1 MGKEFEEEDDEEHK
15 RKKRSADDGDGAD
28 EDEVRDVFLM
38 MRMVVVLVQL
48 VGVQSH
54 FEPNNLGGGKKIK
67 SISNFLVGS
76 DTRVDNPTSQPDD
89 QRQAGTSCS
98 ELSDCQ
104 KTVTNIK
111 CAWWWCVCLF
121 GQTQLLVVDKDLIEF
136 FYHHTIS
143 GNEERPKEKL
153 DSTSKLISTFTLPF
167 VQSSTFSCT
176 FCKMY
181 HLFLPKNILRK
192 TFLKAFMNL
201 PETVCILL

>member
-104 KTVTNIK
+104 KTVTNAHGGGVFACLDK
-111 CAWWWCVCLF
+111 HSCWWLTKISLNF
-121 GQTQLLVVDKDLIEF
+121 FITTQFQGMKK
-136 FYHHTIS
+136 
-143 GNEERPKEKL
+143 GRRRN
-153 DSTSKLISTFTLPF
+153 
-167 VQSSTFSCT
+167 
-176 FCKMY
+176 
-181 HLFLPKNILRK
+181 
-192 TFLKAFMNL
+192 
-201 PETVCILL
+201 

>member
-1 MGKEFEEEDDEEHK
+1 MRSKSGLLRAGGEGVWGGGRRGAQEEEEECRRWRWCWRRWGARCFFNDE
-15 RKKRSADDGDGAD
+15 DGGGTGAD
-28 EDEVRDVFLM
+28 
-38 MRMVVVLVQL
+38 
-48 VGVQSH
+48 
-54 FEPNNLGGGKKIK
+54 GGGSKSFWAKQPWRRKKIK

-153 DSTSKLISTFTLPF
+153 D
-167 VQSSTFSCT
+167 
-176 FCKMY
+176 
-181 HLFLPKNILRK
+181 
-192 TFLKAFMNL
+192 
-201 PETVCILL
+201 